1 MYLSYSIY
9 IYMCVCVCIYIYIY
23 SWFGLQGKTCTMKQK
38 YNNIQ
43 KKNQVPGVSECLQ
56 QVNADMFVS
65 WLITGNRTHP
75 ERTYSFPRCFATFE
89 VLLRQLHTI
98 ALFIVIVSYRSTFR
112 TIKGKVGRSL
122 MVELWSIISRSDLK
136 VNHPKQSWHHP

>member
-1 MYLSYSIY
+1 MMDTSFLHFFTSTMYLSLGYVLKLFYIY

-43 KKNQVPGVSECLQ
+43 KKNQVPEVSECLQ

-75 ERTYSFPRCFATFE
+75 ERSRTRFHVALQHLKSYSDSCI
-89 VLLRQLHTI
+89 LLR
-98 ALFIVIVSYRSTFR
+98 Y
-112 TIKGKVGRSL
+112 SL
-122 MVELWSIISRSDLK
+122 
-136 VNHPKQSWHHP
+136 

>member
-1 MYLSYSIY
+1 MMDTSFLHSFTSTMYLSLGYVLKLFYIY
-9 IYMCVCVCIYIYIY
+9 ICVCVCMYIYINICIY

-43 KKNQVPGVSECLQ
+43 KKIQVPGVSECLQ

-75 ERTYSFPRCFATFE
+75 ERSRTRFHVALQHLKPYSDNCI
-89 VLLRQLHTI
+89 LLR
-98 ALFIVIVSYRSTFR
+98 Y
-112 TIKGKVGRSL
+112 SL
-122 MVELWSIISRSDLK
+122 
-136 VNHPKQSWHHP
+136 